1 MVLFDNMSELLKTPF
16 VGDLD
21 LTHLF
26 LLVGVI
32 LIFIVVWGFVLH
44 YMKTAAT
51 ELVS

>member
-1 MVLFDNMSELLKTPF
+1 MTLFDNMSELLKTPF

-32 LIFIVVWGFVLH
+32 IIFIVVWGLILH
-44 YMKTAAT
+44 YMKEAAT
-51 ELVS
+51 EITS